1 MNANSSLS
9 HFSPIL
15 LLGDHLTHL
24 KHLHVILP
32 INQLSGNTS
41 PIAQTTYNY
50 CNVNNNDIKNFFK
63 AGYFYY
69 PGHSQGWQTVQLDQQ
84 VGKWNHDDFIDD
96 DHGGHNHDNGLADC
110 TKRSSQSNKVLMGK
124 WSFSGKWLSSLIYC
138 RDAIHMRGGCHKPQV
153 NFRRR
158 FSKLLNTLRL
168 DLTAIQLLP
177 LLVKLFL

>member
-50 CNVNNNDIKNFFK
+50 CNVNNNDIENQNFFK
-63 AGYFYY
+63 GGYFYY
-69 PGHSQGWQTVQLDQQ
+69 PGHSQGWQNVLLDQQ
-84 VGKWNHDDFIDD
+84 
-96 DHGGHNHDNGLADC
+96 A
-110 TKRSSQSNKVLMGK
+110 TK
-124 WSFSGKWLSSLIYC
+124 
-138 RDAIHMRGGCHKPQV
+138 
-153 NFRRR
+153 
-158 FSKLLNTLRL
+158 
-168 DLTAIQLLP
+168 
-177 LLVKLFL
+177 

>member
-15 LLGDHLTHL
+15 LLGGHLVHL

-50 CNVNNNDIKNFFK
+50 CNVNNNDFFK

-69 PGHSQGWQTVQLDQQ
+69 PGHSQGWQNVLLDQQ
-84 VGKWNHDDFIDD
+84 
-96 DHGGHNHDNGLADC
+96 A
-110 TKRSSQSNKVLMGK
+110 TK
-124 WSFSGKWLSSLIYC
+124 
-138 RDAIHMRGGCHKPQV
+138 
-153 NFRRR
+153 
-158 FSKLLNTLRL
+158 
-168 DLTAIQLLP
+168 
-177 LLVKLFL
+177 